1 MNAEQF
7 ISLADA
13 LRDHALRNGR
23 DLNASN
29 LFVHETLMR
38 GIKPRTDGADPLAQ
52 FNREAIPRDVNFN

>member
-13 LRDHALRNGR
+13 LRSYALQSGR

-29 LFVHETLMR
+29 LFAHDMLMR
-38 GIKPRTDGADPLAQ
+38 VVNKEVEGDGEAAMADFIDPEFDA
-52 FNREAIPRDVNFN
+52 

>member
-13 LRDHALRNGR
+13 LRSYALQSGR

-29 LFVHETLMR
+29 LFAHEMLMR
-38 GIKPRTDGADPLAQ
+38 VVNCEAEGAGEAAMAD
-52 FNREAIPRDVNFN
+52 FVEREFDA

>member
-13 LRDHALRNGR
+13 LRSYALQSGR

-29 LFVHETLMR
+29 LFAHDMLMR
-38 GIKPRTDGADPLAQ
+38 VV
-52 FNREAIPRDVNFN
+52 NREADGDSEAAMADFVEPEFDA